1 MNPVGSP
8 FALCCLADPAS
19 QLYRIPAVGYSA
31 PILSYWGAIQFFL
44 NAREM
49 LQEGYSKVCYVDAIQ
64 LGDVLR
70 RLLT

>member
-1 MNPVGSP
+1 M
-8 FALCCLADPAS
+8 
-19 QLYRIPAVGYSA
+19 GYSA